1 MQTSSD
7 GGLKQSATV
16 SERVP
21 IAFSDGSNALLPG
34 AYIEFAERMVLPE
47 FEHLKVSNPLDLL
60 LMCCCLWNTWMVY
73 ALPAAFG
80 R

>member
-1 MQTSSD
+1 MQTSAD
-7 GGLKQSATV
+7 GGLRQSATV

-47 FEHLKVSNPLDLL
+47 FEHLKVSRIFAAANSSTLRFCCTLACALL
-60 LMCCCLWNTWMVY
+60 VL
-73 ALPAAFG
+73 
-80 R
+80 

>member
-1 MQTSSD
+1 MQTSAD

-47 FEHLKVSNPLDLL
+47 FEHLKVSLL
-60 LMCCCLWNTWMVY
+60 CLLPPKA
-73 ALPAAFG
+73 AL
-80 R
+80 RDVVVL

>member
-34 AYIEFAERMVLPE
+34 AYIEFAERNVLPE
-47 FEHLKVSNPLDLL
+47 YKHLKVSKLL
-60 LMCCCLWNTWMVY
+60 ILLTCC
-73 ALPAAFG
+73 
-80 R
+80 